1 MTEETQEIQ
10 KQPMSTS
17 LKLILVLLTG
27 LVVISLALNVYLI
40 NEWNQTQREFAN
52 MAAQFRPVVA
62 ETLNNAD
69 KELAAF
75 QESTLTFN
83 VEIDQ
88 ELPVNAEIPFN
99 ETIEIPVQMVIPFK
113 EQIQTTVNVDPFGT
127 GFMVPMD
134 IDIPV
139 DMEFPIDEVVSV
151 SVDRTIPI
159 STTVPLQLAVPININ
174 IADTD
179 LAPFIDELRKGLD
192 EFESNID
199 QTLSGME

>member
-1 MTEETQEIQ
+1 MTEETQ
-10 KQPMSTS
+10 KQSMSTS

-40 NEWNQTQREFAN
+40 NEWNQAQREFSN
-52 MAAQFRPVVA
+52 MAAGIKPVVA
-62 ETLNNAD
+62 ETFDNAD

-75 QESTLTFN
+75 QKSTLTFN

-88 ELPVNAEIPFN
+88 ELPVSAEIPFN
-99 ETIEIPVQMVIPFK
+99 ETIEIPVQLTVPFN
-113 EQIQTTVNVDPFGT
+113 ERIQTTVNVDPFNT
-127 GFMVPMD
+127 GFKVPME
-134 IDIPV
+134 IDIPIN
-139 DMEFPIDEVVSV
+139 MEFPIDEVVSITIE
-151 SVDRTIPI
+151 RTIPI

-179 LAPFIDELRKGLD
+179 LAPFVDELRQGLD

-199 QTLSGME
+199 QTLSGIE